1 METERENSRAPSPG
15 EAHEQGCWGEE
26 MAAAHLRRLGWRIV
40 ERNAHPCRGDMRCEL
55 DIIAYVPAENRV
67 VFVEVKTHRVRSPR
81 ATRLWCID
89 RRKKSILLRAC
100 SNWILREKWHGNFRF
115 DVVQVYG
122 TPEAPNPPEIDHIEN
137 VPLFPPKWRF
147 W

>member
-1 METERENSRAPSPG
+1 MG
-15 EAHEQGCWGEE
+15 
-26 MAAAHLRRLGWRIV
+26 RRVR
-40 ERNAHPCRGDMRCEL
+40 PCARDRRCEIDL
-55 DIIAYVPAENRV
+55 IVRTRDHRGIA
-67 VFVEVKTHRVRSPR
+67 FVEVKTHRVRSPR